1 MPAVTP
7 VTPQSLPT
15 VADATGTVRPV
26 EQVAS
31 AVSSFEGAGFPVR
44 RPFPGALD
52 LERTDPFLM
61 LDQMGPIVY
70 APGEAVGAPDH
81 PHRGFETVTYLID
94 GEMEHRDSY
103 GGGGV
108 IRGGDTQ
115 WMTAGAGL
123 VHSEEPTEKVMREG
137 GLLHGVQL
145 WVNLPRS
152 DKGAEPRY
160 QDITG
165 DQLTLFGNDD
175 GTAVVRLIAGD
186 VAGRKGP
193 GNTHTPIAL
202 AHATLQPGAHIA
214 LEWPREFN
222 ALVYVLSGSGRVA
235 GADGQAVRSGQ
246 VVAFGAG
253 DVLVVDADPDAGEP
267 LEVLLLG
274 GRPIREPVFS
284 YGPFVM
290 NTKSEIISTLEE
302 YERDPANFG
311 KPAKSR

>member
-7 VTPQSLPT
+7 TETQALP
-15 VADATGTVRPV
+15 VVSDASGAVRPV
-26 EQVAS
+26 EHVAT
-31 AVSSFEGAGFPVR
+31 AGSSFEGAGFPVR

-52 LERTDPFLM
+52 SSVTDPFLM
-61 LDQMGPIVY
+61 LDQMGPVVY
-70 APGEAVGAPDH
+70 APNKALGAPDH

-123 VHSEEPTEKVMREG
+123 VHSEMPTEKMMREG

-145 WVNLPRS
+145 WVNLPRA
-152 DKGAEPRY
+152 DKRAEPRY
-160 QDITG
+160 QDLSG
-165 DQLTLFGNDD
+165 DELALLRNDD
-175 GTAVVRLIAGD
+175 GTALVRLIAGD
-186 VAGRKGP
+186 LSGVEGP
-193 GNTHTPIAL
+193 GNTHTPIVL
-202 AHATLQPGAHIA
+202 AHATLQPGAHLA

-222 ALVYVLSGSGRVA
+222 ALVYALSGSGHVGDAQGR
-235 GADGQAVRSGQ
+235 AVRSGQ
-246 VVAFGAG
+246 IAALGSG
-253 DVLVVDADPDAGEP
+253 DVVVVDADSDATEP

-274 GRPIREPVFS
+274 GKPLREPVFS

-290 NTKSEIISTLEE
+290 NTKSEIVEAIDD
-302 YERDPANFG
+302 YQAG
-311 KPAKSR
+311 KMGSIPPRVGR

>member
-7 VTPQSLPT
+7 IETKSLLT
-15 VADATGTVRPV
+15 VADASGEARPV
-26 EQVAS
+26 VQIAK

-52 LERTDPFLM
+52 LAHTDPFLM
-61 LDQMGPIVY
+61 LDQMGPVDY
-70 APGEAVGAPDH
+70 LPGKALGAPDH

-123 VHSEEPTEKVMREG
+123 VHSEMPTEKMMREG

-145 WVNLPRS
+145 WVNLPRA
-152 DKGAEPRY
+152 DKRAEPRY

-165 DQLTLFGNDD
+165 DELALFRNAAGD
-175 GTAVVRLIAGD
+175 VLVRLIAGD
-186 VAGRKGP
+186 VAGVHGP
-193 GNTHTPIAL
+193 GHTHTPIAL
-202 AHATLQPGAHIA
+202 AHATLQPGAHLA

-222 ALVYVLSGSGRVA
+222 ALVYVLSGAGRVG

-246 VVAFGAG
+246 VAALGAG
-253 DVLVVDADPDAGEP
+253 DVLVVDADAGAGEP

-274 GRPIREPVFS
+274 GKPIREPVFS

-290 NTKSEIISTLEE
+290 NTKQEIISTLDEW
-302 YERDPANFG
+302 ERSPETFG
-311 KPAKSR
+311 RPPKRP

>member
-7 VTPQSLPT
+7 TDTKSVPSVP
-15 VADATGTVRPV
+15 DATGVVRPV
-26 EQVAS
+26 EQVAT

-44 RPFPGALD
+44 RPFPGAID
-52 LERTDPFLM
+52 LQHADPFLM
-61 LDQMGPIVY
+61 LDQMGPVDY
-70 APGEAVGAPDH
+70 LPGKAVGAPDH

-123 VHSEEPTEKVMREG
+123 VHSEMPTEKMMREG
-137 GLLHGVQL
+137 GVLHGVQL
-145 WVNLPRS
+145 WVNLPRT
-152 DKGAEPRY
+152 DKRAEPRY

-165 DQLTLFGNDD
+165 DQLSLFRNAD
-175 GTAVVRLIAGD
+175 GTALVRLIAGD
-186 VAGRKGP
+186 VAGVKGP
-193 GNTHTPIAL
+193 GSTHTPIAL

-214 LEWPREFN
+214 LEWPSQFN
-222 ALVYVLSGSGRVA
+222 ALVYVLSGSGRV
-235 GADGQAVRSGQ
+235 GGPDGEVVRSGQ
-246 VVAFGAG
+246 VAGFGAG
-253 DVLVVDADPDAGEP
+253 DVLIVDADSDAGAP

-274 GRPIREPVFS
+274 GKPIREPVFS

-290 NTKSEIISTLEE
+290 NTKQEIIEAMDDFEAGRMGSIPP
-302 YERDPANFG
+302 RVG
-311 KPAKSR
+311 

>member
-1 MPAVTP
+1 MPAITP
-7 VTPQSLPT
+7 VAPQSLPT
-15 VADATGTVRPV
+15 VADATGAVRPV
-26 EQVAS
+26 EQVAR

-94 GEMEHRDSY
+94 GEMEHRDSH

-123 VHSEEPTEKVMREG
+123 VHSEMPTEKVMREG

-145 WVNLPRS
+145 WVNLPRT
-152 DKGAEPRY
+152 DKRAEPRY

-165 DQLTLFGNDD
+165 DQLTLFRNDE

-186 VAGRKGP
+186 VAGRNGP

-202 AHATLQPGAHIA
+202 AHATLQPGAHLA

-235 GADGQAVRSGQ
+235 GTDGQAVRSGQ
-246 VVAFGAG
+246 VAAFGAG
-253 DVLVVDADPDAGEP
+253 DVLVVDADPDADEP

-290 NTKSEIISTLEE
+290 NTKSEIIEAVDDFQAGRMGSI
-302 YERDPANFG
+302 PPKVG
-311 KPAKSR
+311 

>member
-7 VTPQSLPT
+7 TETQSLR
-15 VADATGTVRPV
+15 VIADGAGAIRPV
-26 EQVAS
+26 EHIAT

-52 LERTDPFLM
+52 SSLTDPFLM
-61 LDQMGPIVY
+61 LDQMGPIEY
-70 APGEAVGAPDH
+70 APRQALGAPDH

-94 GEMEHRDSY
+94 GEMEHRDSH

-123 VHSEEPTEKVMREG
+123 VHSEMPTEKMMRDG

-145 WVNLPRS
+145 WVNLPRA
-152 DKGAEPRY
+152 DKRAEPRY
-160 QDITG
+160 QDLSG
-165 DQLTLFGNDD
+165 DKLALLRNRED
-175 GTAVVRLIAGD
+175 TAIVRLIAGD
-186 VAGRKGP
+186 LSGIKGP
-193 GNTHTPIAL
+193 GNTHTPIVL
-202 AHATLQPGAHIA
+202 AHATLQPGAHLA

-222 ALVYVLSGSGRVA
+222 ALVYALSGTGHVGDAQGRA
-235 GADGQAVRSGQ
+235 LRSGQ
-246 VVAFGAG
+246 IAALGTG
-253 DVLVVDADPDAGEP
+253 DVVLIDADSDAGEP

-274 GRPIREPVFS
+274 GQPLREPVVS

-290 NTKSEIISTLEE
+290 NTKSEIIEAI
-302 YERDPANFG
+302 DDFQAG
-311 KPAKSR
+311 KMGSIPPRVGR

>member
-7 VTPQSLPT
+7 TETKSLPS
-15 VADATGTVRPV
+15 VPDATGVARPI
-26 EQVAS
+26 EQVAT

-52 LERTDPFLM
+52 LQHTDPFLM
-61 LDQMGPIVY
+61 LDQMGPVDY
-70 APGEAVGAPDH
+70 LPGKALGAPDH

-123 VHSEEPTEKVMREG
+123 VHSEMPTEKMMREG

-145 WVNLPRS
+145 WVNLPRT
-152 DKGAEPRY
+152 DKRAEPRY
-160 QDITG
+160 QDIAG
-165 DQLTLFGNDD
+165 EQLSLFRNVD
-175 GTAVVRLIAGD
+175 GTALVRLIAGD
-186 VAGRKGP
+186 VAGVKGP

-202 AHATLQPGAHIA
+202 AHATLQPGAHLV

-222 ALVYVLSGSGRVA
+222 ALAYALSGSGRV
-235 GADGQAVRSGQ
+235 GGEDGEAVRSGQ
-246 VVAFGAG
+246 VAAFGAG
-253 DVLVVDADPDAGEP
+253 DVLIVDADSDTDEP

-274 GRPIREPVFS
+274 GKPIREPVFS

-290 NTKSEIISTLEE
+290 NTKSEIIEAI
-302 YERDPANFG
+302 DDFQAG
-311 KPAKSR
+311 KMGSIPPRVG

>member
-7 VTPQSLPT
+7 REPT
-15 VADATGTVRPV
+15 LVPAVADATGDLRPV
-26 EQVAS
+26 EEVAS

-52 LERTDPFLM
+52 LASTDPFLM
-61 LDQMGPIVY
+61 LDQMGPVVY
-70 APGEAVGAPDH
+70 APGKALGAPDH

-123 VHSEEPTEKVMREG
+123 VHSEMPTETMMREG

-145 WVNLPRS
+145 WVNLPRAI
-152 DKGAEPRY
+152 KRAEPRY
-160 QDITG
+160 QDIIG
-165 DQLTLFGNDD
+165 DQLALFRNED
-175 GTAVVRLIAGD
+175 GTAVVRLIAGT
-186 VAGRKGP
+186 VSGIKGP
-193 GNTHTPIAL
+193 GDTHTPIAL
-202 AHATLQPGAHIA
+202 AHATLGPGAHLA
-214 LEWPREFN
+214 LDWPREFN

-235 GADGQAVRSGQ
+235 GTDGQAVRSGQ
-246 VVAFGAG
+246 VAVLGAG
-253 DVLVVDADPDAGEP
+253 DVLVVDADPGTDEP

-274 GRPIREPVFS
+274 GRPIREPIVS

-290 NTKSEIISTLEE
+290 NTKAEIIEAIDDFQAGRMGSIPP
-302 YERDPANFG
+302 RVG
-311 KPAKSR
+311 

>member
-7 VTPQSLPT
+7 REPKLVAA
-15 VADATGTVRPV
+15 VADATGDPRPV
-26 EQVAS
+26 EQVAD

-52 LERTDPFLM
+52 LAHTDPFLM
-61 LDQMGPIVY
+61 LDQMGPVVY
-70 APGEAVGAPDH
+70 APGKALGAPDH

-123 VHSEEPTEKVMREG
+123 VHSEMPTETMMREG

-145 WVNLPRS
+145 WVNLPRAI
-152 DKGAEPRY
+152 KRAEPRY
-160 QDITG
+160 QDIIG
-165 DQLTLFGNDD
+165 DQLALFRNED
-175 GTAVVRLIAGD
+175 GTAVVRLIAGT
-186 VAGRKGP
+186 VSGVKGP
-193 GNTHTPIAL
+193 GDTHTPIAL
-202 AHATLQPGAHIA
+202 AHATLRPGAHLA
-214 LEWPREFN
+214 LDWPREFN

-235 GADGQAVRSGQ
+235 GTDSNGVRSGQ
-246 VVAFGAG
+246 VAALGVG
-253 DVLVVDADPDAGEP
+253 DVLVVDADPGADEP

-274 GRPIREPVFS
+274 GRPIREPIVS

-290 NTKSEIISTLEE
+290 NTKSEIIEAIDDFQAGRMGSIPP
-302 YERDPANFG
+302 RVG
-311 KPAKSR
+311 

>member
-1 MPAVTP
+1 MPAFTP
-7 VTPQSLPT
+7 TEPKSLPT
-15 VADATGTVRPV
+15 VPDAVGDVRPV
-26 EQVAS
+26 EQVAN

-52 LERTDPFLM
+52 LTRTDPFLM
-61 LDQMGPIVY
+61 LDQMGPVQY
-70 APGEAVGAPDH
+70 APGKAVGAPDH

-115 WMTAGAGL
+115 WMTAGSGL
-123 VHSEEPTEKVMREG
+123 VHAEMPTEKILREG

-145 WVNLPRS
+145 WVNLPRAN
-152 DKGAEPRY
+152 KRAQPRY

-165 DQLTLFGNDD
+165 DQLALFRNDD
-175 GTAVVRLIAGD
+175 GTAVVRLIAGE
-186 VAGRKGP
+186 VAGVKGP
-193 GNTHTPIAL
+193 GSTHTPIAL
-202 AHATLQPGAHIA
+202 AHATLEPGAHLA
-214 LEWPREFN
+214 VDWPREFN

-235 GADGQAVRSGQ
+235 GNTGQAVRTGQ
-246 VVAFGAG
+246 VAAFGAG
-253 DVLVVDADPDAGEP
+253 DVLVVDADSDTDEP

-274 GRPIREPVFS
+274 GQPIREPVVS

-290 NTKSEIISTLEE
+290 NTKAEIVEAIDDFQS
-302 YERDPANFG
+302 G
-311 KPAKSR
+311 KMGSIPPRVG